1 MRPLPD
7 PLESLNG
14 ARVRPSRRD
23 VLRAASLGGAALAL
37 PPAYFPSRRAARRPV
52 DPTGTTLD
60 TTVLRSPS
68 VLRPG
73 GYRLLVSGP
82 GEPHVVRTDLGA
94 AASANRANR
103 RVAVVSFLQLTDIH
117 LLDAQSPARVEF
129 LDRYSDPPGE
139 SAPFEAAWRPQEPLT
154 LHVADAV
161 VRGARQVG
169 RGPVTG
175 LPFGFTVSTGDNV
188 DNTQYN
194 ETRWFV
200 DLLDGRTVTPDSGD
214 PTKWEGVSD
223 ADPATYDVH
232 YWHPDG
238 TPSGKTADVARG
250 TYGFPVVSG
259 LLDAARAPF
268 TASGVGTPWYA
279 VFGNH
284 DPLLQGNAPA
294 YEEAGGTEVP
304 TGFNAVATGP
314 VKVVSLPAG
323 LSPADAQRG
332 LTEQDP
338 AVLTALLA
346 APARTVTADA
356 GRRPLTKREF
366 MAEMFTTT
374 GSPAGHGF
382 AHDNVVSGKGY
393 YAFDHGA
400 YLRCVVLDTMNPGGY
415 ADGSLD
421 PVQFAWLE
429 GELTA
434 NAATGRL
441 VVFFSHHTSGTMDN
455 PVPYP
460 TDTGQRK
467 NGADVVAL
475 LLRFPHVVLWVN
487 GHTHRNDVLAH
498 AGPGG
503 GFWEVNTAAHI
514 DFPHQSRILEIVDN
528 RDGTL
533 SVFATIVDADAP
545 LTVSSS
551 ASYAS
556 PSSAR
561 SLAALGRELG
571 ANDWQ
576 NRPADLNGGR
586 RGPREARN
594 VELLVKAPFD
604 LGAGRGP
611 RGVGASAS
619 ARSGPAV
626 IASTGLREQV
636 PSVAAALA
644 VAAAGLA
651 ASRRRAADEPEDA

>member
-1 MRPLPD
+1 
-7 PLESLNG
+7 
-14 ARVRPSRRD
+14 
-23 VLRAASLGGAALAL
+23 
-37 PPAYFPSRRAARRPV
+37 
-52 DPTGTTLD
+52 
-60 TTVLRSPS
+60 
-68 VLRPG
+68 
-73 GYRLLVSGP
+73 
-82 GEPHVVRTDLGA
+82 
-94 AASANRANR
+94 
-103 RVAVVSFLQLTDIH
+103 
-117 LLDAQSPARVEF
+117 
-129 LDRYSDPPGE
+129 
-139 SAPFEAAWRPQEPLT
+139 
-154 LHVADAV
+154 
-161 VRGARQVG
+161 
-169 RGPVTG
+169 
-175 LPFGFTVSTGDNV
+175 
-188 DNTQYN
+188 
-194 ETRWFV
+194 
-200 DLLDGRTVTPDSGD
+200 
-214 PTKWEGVSD
+214 
-223 ADPATYDVH
+223 
-232 YWHPDG
+232 
-238 TPSGKTADVARG
+238 
-250 TYGFPVVSG
+250 
-259 LLDAARAPF
+259 
-268 TASGVGTPWYA
+268 
-279 VFGNH
+279 
-284 DPLLQGNAPA
+284 
-294 YEEAGGTEVP
+294 
-304 TGFNAVATGP
+304 
-314 VKVVSLPAG
+314 
-323 LSPADAQRG
+323 
-332 LTEQDP
+332 
-338 AVLTALLA
+338 
-346 APARTVTADA
+346 
-356 GRRPLTKREF
+356 
-366 MAEMFTTT
+366 
-374 GSPAGHGF
+374 
-382 AHDNVVSGKGY
+382 VSGKGY

-421 PVQFAWLE
+421 PVQFAWLD

-441 VVFFSHHTSGTMDN
+441 VVVFSHHTSGTMDN

-545 LTVSSS
+545 LTVSSA
-551 ASYAS
+551 ASYAA

-604 LGAGRGP
+604 LGVGRGP

-619 ARSGPAV
+619 GRSGPAV

-651 ASRRRAADEPEDA
+651 ASRRRADEPEDA